1 MASAT
6 AEGRLCAG
14 ADVPLPGLGGFPT
27 VSSGG
32 VVNSAHEE
40 RNDAIRRA
48 AERVRAR
55 REFHDACASFTP
67 ERRAGE
73 RITEVRVTFRV
84 DRVHCS
90 ALVEWISGG
99 MGGRRVVRRIGGPL
113 TVDSRS
119 VRGLGG
125 GVGLLALMRSL
136 TKVLDD

>member
-1 MASAT
+1 MPTASAVRHLQ
-6 AEGRLCAG
+6 GGL
-14 ADVPLPGLGGFPT
+14 DVALPGLGGFPT
-27 VSSGG
+27 VSAGG
-32 VVNSAHEE
+32 LINSAHEE
-40 RNDAIRRA
+40 RRDAVQHA
-48 AERVRAR
+48 ADRVRAR
-55 REFHDACASFTP
+55 REFHDAVASFTP

-113 TVDSRS
+113 GVDSRS